1 MSSGSPPK
9 GLPSARM
16 VALPLPEAFDTEE
29 SGFRPGN
36 LLRVLRRRRRPFLIT
51 MVLVAVAFGA
61 RTVWQRMNAPV
72 FQGGFTLLIS
82 DPINQP
88 RSGSSGSTAGS
99 SDIAS
104 VALNESRLDVPT
116 LMRVLESPAVLGPV
130 YEQLQKSHAGQAMPG
145 VSVSLVPAGGNAPGL
160 LAAGV
165 LAVNARGKDPDL
177 VGRALSLTEK
187 AYLQWSLQQR
197 REKLSEG
204 VRFLDEQAPA
214 LQQRFRTLQ
223 NQVEAFRRSNR
234 VLLPAEEATA
244 VRQQVGMLRSRLASQ
259 QAEREQLLR
268 LRDDVAAGRLSL
280 RDFSSDS
287 RSSAASGLEG
297 SVDSGL
303 GTNVRVNLPDQAILE
318 ELSNVEKQIAAA
330 RVTFQPSS
338 PFLQNLLAARNQLR
352 PQLERKEM
360 EAVDAAVQ
368 KLDGAMAMN
377 QAKVEQLEGRF
388 ERQPG
393 LLREYED
400 LQRQLKAAEANLAS
414 YQSTREQF
422 RLEIAQNNVPW
433 KVIAPTVVNSTPV
446 EPQLGRGL
454 LQGLLFGLVAGAGVA
469 LLRDR
474 LDHVFHSPGE
484 VRDELKKPQLGHIP
498 YISFFEGVRAE
509 KRFLLK
515 ELDNQE
521 SGVARYQRFH
531 YQEAFRNLYTSLR
544 FLSTEKP
551 LRSLAL
557 SSSQPSEG
565 KSLAI
570 VLLAKT
576 MHELGR
582 RVLLVDSDLRKP
594 QIHHRLGLDN
604 HAGLSNLLA
613 EEGWAWR
620 DVLQTVPDYPNWDV
634 ITAGQRPPDPPR
646 LLSSARMG
654 ELVSDIATHGGYDL
668 VLYDT
673 PPALGLADAALVAEH
688 LDGIVLLVSLN
699 RVDRALPAEA
709 IKRIEAAGA
718 PLLGV
723 LTNSRV
729 EDSGSEGGYGYGY
742 GYGSYRTL
750 AGEAALDPSSSYAY
764 YRDGEAAAAKQ
775 RGLRSLLPNAANRQ
789 RWGRRVRQWLDGC

>member
-1 MSSGSPPK
+1 MSSGSPPS
-9 GLPSARM
+9 GLPPARV
-16 VALPLPEAFDTEE
+16 VALPLPGGVDAEEA
-29 SGFRPGN
+29 GFRPGN

-51 MVLVAVAFGA
+51 VVLVTAVFGA
-61 RTVWQRMNAPV
+61 RTVWQRLNAPV

-88 RSGSSGSTAGS
+88 RSGGGGGGGT
-99 SDIAS
+99 DIAS

-116 LMRVLESPAVLGPV
+116 LMRVLESPAVLAPV
-130 YEQLQKSHAGQAMPG
+130 YEQLQKSNPDSPMPG
-145 VSVSLVPAGGNAPGL
+145 VSVSLVPAGGNAPGV

-165 LAVNARGKDPDL
+165 LAVNARGRDPAL

-187 AYLQWSLQQR
+187 AYLNWSLHQR

-204 VRFLDEQAPA
+204 VSFLDEQAPA
-214 LQQRFRTLQ
+214 LQERFRNLQ
-223 NQVEAFRRSNR
+223 NQVEAFRRANR
-234 VLLPAEEATA
+234 VLLPEQEATA
-244 VRQQVGMLRSRLASQ
+244 VREQVGELRSGMASQ

-268 LRDDVAAGRLSL
+268 LRGDVEAGRLSL
-280 RDFSSDS
+280 RDFSSGS
-287 RSSAASGLEG
+287 ASGSG
-297 SVDSGL
+297 SGAQAGAQSGPA
-303 GTNVRVNLPDQAILE
+303 TNVLVTLPDQALLE
-318 ELSNVEKQIAAA
+318 QLSDIEKQIASAQA
-330 RVTFQPSS
+330 TFQPSS
-338 PFLQNLLAARNQLR
+338 PFLRNLLAARDQLR
-352 PQLERKEM
+352 PQVQRKEL
-360 EAVDAAVQ
+360 EAVDAAIQ
-368 KLDGAMAMN
+368 KLDGAMAMT
-377 QAKVEQLEGRF
+377 QAKEQQLEGRF

-393 LLREYED
+393 LLRQYDD
-400 LQRQLKAAEANLAS
+400 LQRQLEVAQANLAS

-433 KVIAPTVVNSTPV
+433 KVIAPSTVNPNPV

-454 LQGLLFGLVAGAGVA
+454 LQGLLLGLVAGTGVA

-484 VRDELKKPQLGHIP
+484 VRDELKKPLLGHIP
-498 YISFFEGVRAE
+498 YIAFFEGVRAE
-509 KRFLLK
+509 KRFLLQD
-515 ELDNQE
+515 LDNQQ

-551 LRSLAL
+551 VRSLAL

-582 RVLLVDSDLRKP
+582 RVLLVDADLRKP
-594 QIHHRLGLDN
+594 QMHHRLGLDN
-604 HAGLSNLLA
+604 LSGLSNLLT
-613 EEGWAWR
+613 EEGSRWR

-634 ITAGQRPPDPPR
+634 ITAGRRPPDPPR

-654 ELVSDIATHGGYDL
+654 ELVADIAAQGGYDL

-709 IKRIEAAGA
+709 IQRIEAAGA

-723 LTNSRV
+723 LSNARV
-729 EDSGSEGGYGYGY
+729 ENIGMEGRYGY
-742 GYGSYRTL
+742 GYGSNGYGGS
-750 AGEAALDPSSSYAY
+750 AGEAALNPGTAYAY
-764 YRDGEAAAAKQ
+764 YRDGEAVAA
-775 RGLRSLLPNAANRQ
+775 RRSGLTALLPNPANRR
-789 RWGRRVRQWLDGC
+789 RWGRRLRSWIDGR

>member
-1 MSSGSPPK
+1 
-9 GLPSARM
+9 
-16 VALPLPEAFDTEE
+16 VALPLPAPGEAEE
-29 SGFRPGN
+29 AGFRPGN

-51 MVLVAVAFGA
+51 LVLVTAAFGA
-61 RTVWQRMNAPV
+61 RTVWQRLNAPV

-88 RSGSSGSTAGS
+88 RTGGGGGSAGGT
-99 SDIAS
+99 DIAS

-130 YEQLQKSHAGQAMPG
+130 YEQLGKSNPGEALPG
-145 VSVSLVPAGGNAPGL
+145 VSVSLVPAGGNAPGV

-165 LAVNARGKDPDL
+165 LAVNARGRDPEV
-177 VGRALSLTEK
+177 VGRTLSLTED
-187 AYLQWSLQQR
+187 AYLNWSLQQR

-204 VRFLDEQAPA
+204 VSFLADQAPA
-214 LQQRFRTLQ
+214 LQERFRTLQ
-223 NQVEAFRRSNR
+223 NQVEAFRRDNR
-234 VLLPAEEATA
+234 VLLPQEEATA
-244 VRQQVGMLRSRLASQ
+244 VREQLGALRSQLASQ
-259 QAEREQLLR
+259 QVERGQLLR
-268 LRDDVAAGRLSL
+268 LRGDVASGRLTL
-280 RDFSSDS
+280 RDFSSGS
-287 RSSAASGLEG
+287 ASGEG
-297 SVDSGL
+297 EGAAESGTGTSV
-303 GTNVRVNLPDQAILE
+303 VVNLPDQALLDQLGDI
-318 ELSNVEKQIAAA
+318 EKQIAAA
-330 RVTFQPSS
+330 QVTFQPSS
-338 PFLQNLLAARNQLR
+338 PFLRDLLAAREQLR
-352 PQLERKEM
+352 PQVQSKELQ
-360 EAVDAAVQ
+360 AVDAAVQ
-368 KLDGAMAMN
+368 KLDASVAVN
-377 QAKVEQLEGRF
+377 RAKLAQLEGRF

-400 LQRQLKAAEANLAS
+400 LQRQLQAAEANLAS

-422 RLEIAQNNVPW
+422 QLEIAQNNVPW
-433 KVIAPTVVNSTPV
+433 KVIAPTTVNPNPV

-454 LQGLLFGLVAGAGVA
+454 LQGLLLGVVAGTGVA

-484 VRDELKKPQLGHIP
+484 VRDDLRKPLLGHIP

-509 KRFLLK
+509 KRFLLR
-515 ELDNQE
+515 ELDEQQ
-521 SGVARYQRFH
+521 SGAARYQRFH

-551 LRSLAL
+551 VRSLAV

-582 RVLLVDSDLRKP
+582 RVLLVDADLRKP
-594 QIHHRLGLDN
+594 QMHHRLGLDN
-604 HAGLSNLLA
+604 VAGLSNLLT
-613 EEGWAWR
+613 EEGGRWR
-620 DVLQTVPDYPNWDV
+620 QVLQTVPDYPNWDV
-634 ITAGQRPPDPPR
+634 ITAGRRPPDPPR

-654 ELVSDIATHGGYDL
+654 ELVADIAANGGYDL

-709 IKRIEAAGA
+709 IQRIEAAGA

-723 LTNSRV
+723 LTNARV
-729 EDSGSEGGYGYGY
+729 ENGEAEGPYGY
-742 GYGSYRTL
+742 GYGSGSYGGP
-750 AGEAALDPSSSYAY
+750 AGEAALNPATAYAY
-764 YRDGEAAAAKQ
+764 YRGGQAGDAGPA
-775 RGLRSLLPNAANRQ
+775 GLRALAPNTANRQ
-789 RWGRRVRQWLDGC
+789 RWRRTLRRWIDGK